1 MNYSLIR
8 FLLKNFV
15 CSTHTFSSSSHDAPT
30 PHQRTTTLTH
40 GPDDASLRSLV
51 PQPAFCAQAQSSQAV
66 RTSPTVLKRPQLLVG
81 GASAPRCPPANDSAP
96 SSTCSRVWRSRR
108 EAAKA
113 QGRADRRPRRA
124 CSAHGRAE
132 RPSSRTGQLATACRL
147 ATTSRRPTL
156 SAHPLQP
163 RRHSGNRSSW
173 VNGCF
178 VGSIRSPSLVQ
189 GLLLSRSVCFLLQV
203 LAPIHSAVPQ
213 FRLVLVLHP
222 STPTLVSSQ
231 PQLISSHFYTSKKH
245 FFSWFFLIK

>member
-8 FLLKNFV
+8 LLLKNFV

-30 PHQRTTTLTH
+30 PYQRTTTLTH

-66 RTSPTVLKRPQLLVG
+66 RTSPTALKRPQLLVG
-81 GASAPRCPPANDSAP
+81 GASAPRCPPTNDSAP
-96 SSTCSRVWRSRR
+96 SSTCSRVWRCCR

-132 RPSSRTGQLATACRL
+132 RPSSRTEQLATACRL

-178 VGSIRSPSLVQ
+178 VGSNRSPSLVQ
-189 GLLLSRSVCFLLQV
+189 GLLLSRSVCFSS
-203 LAPIHSAVPQ
+203 PSPRPYPPAVPQ
-213 FRLVLVLHP
+213 FRLVFPLLP
-222 STPTLVSSQ
+222 STPLLFLVNPNSFL
-231 PQLISSHFYTSKKH
+231 LISIRLKSI
-245 FFSWFFLIK
+245 FFLGFF